1 MKITALEIKQHE
13 FEKSFRGYNIEEV
26 DIFLNNLASEWERTS
41 NESKMLRM
49 QLEIAEKEAAK
60 LREVEMSL
68 IKALQNAE
76 ITSNK
81 IAEQARN
88 EADKTVE
95 NATLEA
101 QRITENANQKAE
113 EIITNAKTKVS
124 ENQKALVEKESLLA
138 GEIEGLENHKAEVIN
153 QLKAISSSTL
163 AQIESLSPSLEVS
176 TTPVQ
181 EVIAEKIAEIKS
193 EEIKKTPIEESS
205 NEETSGIA
213 SSANTMV
220 LMNVGSKNISEGDD
234 LTVIEGIGPKI
245 TELLSANH
253 IITYRELATTPTYRI
268 KEILGYAGSS
278 YSMHDP
284 STWAEQAILADSGKW
299 DELEVL
305 KNKLI
310 GGKEAAPEPENQEQV
325 TEEMLDRVNKVKA
338 ALKKAMIDKEGQTI
352 TEAALK
358 VKTINDIAAE
368 KATESGGSF
377 FDNLG

>member
-41 NESKMLRM
+41 NEAKMLRM

-68 IKALQNAE
+68 IKTLQNAE

-81 IAEQARN
+81 ITEQAQN
-88 EADKTVE
+88 EADKKVE
-95 NATLEA
+95 SAKLEA
-101 QRITENANQKAE
+101 QRILENANNNAA
-113 EIITNAKTKVS
+113 EIIITAENKVS
-124 ENQKALVEKESLLA
+124 ENLKNQIQKEADIKNDIADLESYKLNLV
-138 GEIEGLENHKAEVIN
+138 N
-153 QLKAISSSTL
+153 QLKGISSETI
-163 AQIESLSPSLEVS
+163 AKIDSLSPNVEF
-176 TTPVQ
+176 
-181 EVIAEKIAEIKS
+181 KS
-193 EEIKKTPIEESS
+193 ILANPTAPEIEEVENLTEAVATSQEDDEI
-205 NEETSGIA
+205 EEPSEGIA

-220 LMNVGSKNISEGDD
+220 LGNEKIDD

-245 TELLSANH
+245 SDLLKSNN
-253 IITYRELATTPTYRI
+253 IISFRELATTPAYKI
-268 KEILGYAGSS
+268 KELLGYAGSNF
-278 YSMHDP
+278 SMHDP

-299 DELEVL
+299 DELDLL
-305 KNKLI
+305 KEKLV
-310 GGKEAAPEPENQEQV
+310 GGKVEVKTPTPAETQEQV

-338 ALKKAMIDKEGQTI
+338 ALKKAMLEKEGTSI
-352 TEAALK
+352 AEAVPK

-368 KATESGGSF
+368 KAAESGGSF